1 MVYVELQSLNNS
13 LEGPLTK
20 KDLFEF
26 GEVLR
31 RDLRKDLQQ
40 DIDEK
45 LDDFAVI
52 VNNSFIAQREYM
64 DERFNIMDERFS
76 HVDERFIELEN
87 NMNSRFGEVN
97 TRLDGIDTRLDDVDV
112 HLRDIDISI
121 RGLDSRILGTNN
133 RIDDLATN
141 YTRRDEHGK
150 LEKRVGKLE
159 LKSA

>member
-1 MVYVELQSLNNS
+1 M
-13 LEGPLTK
+13 
-20 KDLFEF
+20 
-26 GEVLR
+26 
-31 RDLRKDLQQ
+31 RKDLQQ

-64 DERFNIMDERFS
+64 DERFN
-76 HVDERFIELEN
+76 HVD
-87 NMNSRFGEVN
+87 
-97 TRLDGIDTRLDDVDV
+97 TRLDGIDIRLNVIDGRLDAIDTRLDDVDI
-112 HLRDIDISI
+112 HLKDIDISI

>member
-13 LEGPLTK
+13 AEGPITK
-20 KDLFEF
+20 RDLFEF

-64 DERFNIMDERFS
+64 DERFN
-76 HVDERFIELEN
+76 HVD
-87 NMNSRFGEVN
+87 
-97 TRLDGIDTRLDDVDV
+97 TRLDGIDIRLNVIDGRLDAIDTRLDDVDI
-112 HLRDIDISI
+112 HLKDIDISI

>member
-13 LEGPLTK
+13 AEGPITK
-20 KDLFEF
+20 RDLFEF

-52 VNNSFIAQREYM
+52 VNNSFIAQREYI
-64 DERFNIMDERFS
+64 DERFNVIYEKFNAIDEKFNAIDERFNHLIS
-76 HVDERFIELEN
+76 
-87 NMNSRFGEVN
+87 NMNYRF
-97 TRLDGIDTRLDDVDV
+97 DGI
-112 HLRDIDISI
+112 
-121 RGLDSRILGTNN
+121 NN
-133 RIDDLATN
+133 RIDDIATN